1 MNAPSSAQ
9 PPLSRREEA
18 KALFRN
24 AILDA
29 AEHVFAERGFH
40 VARIQ
45 DVAQHARIGVGT
57 VYNHFEQKEDLL
69 RALLEERTEQMLER
83 LAPLPS
89 DPEPFE
95 EKLTCRLARFLGYIE
110 EHRSFFLVAVDY
122 GMLVKGSASGGAP
135 SGSVQTHKME
145 KFRAAFLGVIE
156 EGLASGAL
164 EPIDAQSLAWAL
176 GGILRMFTM
185 GALERR
191 AASLTELAPII
202 THLFLHGAASRS
214 QSAKAAPASVKRP
227 KKSASRARRQA
238 R

>member
-1 MNAPSSAQ
+1 MNPPSPAQ

-40 VARIQ
+40 AARIQ

-69 RALLEERTEQMLER
+69 RALLEERTEQMIGR
-83 LAPLPS
+83 LAPLAS

-95 EKLTCRLARFLGYIE
+95 ERLTRRLERMLAYVD
-110 EHRSFFLVAVDY
+110 EHRGFFRVAVDY
-122 GMLVKGSASGGAP
+122 GILVKGSASGGAP
-135 SGSVQTHKME
+135 ECSPQAQKME
-145 KFRAAFLGVIE
+145 KFRAVFHGLVE
-156 EGLASGAL
+156 EGLVRGAL
-164 EPIDAQSLAWAL
+164 EPMEPQSLAWAL

-185 GALERR
+185 GALERQDP
-191 AASLTELAPII
+191 SLTPLAPTIAR
-202 THLFLHGAASRS
+202 LFLHGAGSRAAAEAPPS
-214 QSAKAAPASVKRP
+214 QQRP
-227 KKSASRARRQA
+227 KKSSSRVRRQA